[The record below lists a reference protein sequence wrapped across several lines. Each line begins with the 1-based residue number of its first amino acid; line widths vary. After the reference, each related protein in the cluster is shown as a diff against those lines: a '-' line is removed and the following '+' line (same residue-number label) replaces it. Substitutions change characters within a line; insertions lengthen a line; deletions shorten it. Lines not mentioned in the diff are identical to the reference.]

1 VLTEV
6 FGSVIVAT
14 QDVEGVPIDL
24 DVAANGHVAWSDWLV
39 VVVNVLVL
47 VSVQEL
53 ALDNSGVLLGW
64 LVDGDAVVS
73 QVEGDNE
80 AAINVFRHFRVE
92 AGCESEDLLV
102 IVDRLEEV
110 ALGLVWDELVDVAES
125 VFLVSDTVV
134 GWDQGGDWLGWG
146 WECDLS
152 KWEVVA
158 VFLSVELLGGLVDAF
173 DLKNASESIDVALW
187 GDLVAGQVVV
197 ANEGLSWLVDIEAV
211 WELLSTEEQG
221 KCVAAVV
228 RVVHLTDLDSVIG
241 QVVVDDVWEVVGA
254 GEEPENTSIV
264 IEELL
269 LGGNFA
275 ATEGLLEELL
285 HLWVS
290 LGWNLDQGLGEVIDW
305 ALLSCGKLDA
315 LAREELSSIVVTV
328 VNAHD
333 SAEDRDVSADAEVLG
348 EEWFL
353 GAVLLDDHLALEEG
367 TLWLSSVRDLRLGDH
382 DRLVFEEV
390 IDGHFANPVVL
401 EATFDNALLE
411 VGVES

>member
-1 VLTEV
+1 MLTEV
-6 FGSVIVAT
+6 FGSVIVAA

-53 ALDNSGVLLGW
+53 ALDDSRVLLGG
-64 LVDGDAVVS
+64 LVDRDAVVG
-73 QVEGDNE
+73 QVEGDDE
-80 AAINVFRHFRVE
+80 AAVNVFRHFRVE

-134 GWDQGGDWLGWG
+134 GWNQGGDWLGWG
-146 WECDLS
+146 WEGDLS
-152 KWEVVA
+152 NREIVA
-158 VFLSVELLGGLVDAF
+158 VFLSVEFLGGLVDAF
-173 DLKNASESIDVALW
+173 DFKDAAESIDVALW
-187 GDLVAGQVVV
+187 GDLVAGEVVV
-197 ANEGLSWLVDIEAV
+197 ADEGLSWLVDIEAV
-211 WELLSTEEQG
+211 WELLSAEEQG
-221 KCVAAVV
+221 KRIAAIV
-228 RVVHLTDLDSVIG
+228 RVVNLTDLDSVVG
-241 QVVVDDVWEVVGA
+241 KVVVDNVWEVIA
-254 GEEPENTSIV
+254 SGEEAEDFPV
-264 IEELL
+264 VVEELL

-275 ATEGLLEELL
+275 TTEGLLEELL

-290 LGWNLDQGLGEVIDW
+290 LRGNLDQRRGEVVDW
-305 ALLSCGKLDA
+305 ALLSGGKNGT
-315 LAREELSSIVVTV
+315 LASEELSRIVVTV
-328 VNAHD
+328 INAHD
-333 SAEDRDVSADAEVLG
+333 SAKNGDVSANAEVSG
-348 EEWFL
+348 QEWLL

-367 TLWLSSVRDLRLGDH
+367 TLWLSCVRDFRLSDH

-390 IDGHFANPVVL
+390 IDGHFANSVVL
-401 EATFDNALLE
+401 EATFYNALLE

>member
-6 FGSVIVAT
+6 FGSVIVAA

-53 ALDNSGVLLGW
+53 ALDDSGVLLGW
-64 LVDGDAVVS
+64 LVDGDAVVG
-73 QVEGDNE
+73 QVEGDDE
-80 AAINVFRHFRVE
+80 AAVNVFRHSRVE
-92 AGCESEDLLV
+92 AGCKSEDLLV

-110 ALGLVWDELVDVAES
+110 SLGLVWDELVDVAES

-134 GWDQGGDWLGWG
+134 GWNQGGDWLGWG
-146 WECDLS
+146 WEGDLS
-152 KWEVVA
+152 NWEIVA
-158 VFLSVELLGGLVDAF
+158 VFLSVEFLGGSVDAF
-173 DLKNASESIDVALW
+173 DFKDAAESIDVAFW
-187 GDLVAGQVVV
+187 GDFVTGEVVV
-197 ANEGLSWLVDIEAV
+197 ANEGLSWLVNIEAV
-211 WELLSTEEQG
+211 WKLLSAEEQG
-221 KCVAAVV
+221 KGVAAIV
-228 RVVHLTDLDSVIG
+228 RVVNLADLDSVVG
-241 QVVVDDVWEVVGA
+241 QVVVDNVWEVLA
-254 GEEPENTSIV
+254 TGEEAEDTSV
-264 IEELL
+264 VVEELL

-275 ATEGLLEELL
+275 TTEGLLEELL

-290 LGWNLDQGLGEVIDW
+290 LRGNLDQRRGKVVDW
-305 ALLSCGKLDA
+305 ALLRGGKLGT
-315 LAREELSSIVVTV
+315 LASEELSRIVVTV
-328 VNAHD
+328 INAHA
-333 SAEDRDVSADAEVLG
+333 SAENGDVSANAEVSG
-348 EEWFL
+348 QEWLL

-367 TLWLSSVRDLRLGDH
+367 TLWLSSVRDLRLSDH

-390 IDGHFANPVVL
+390 KDGHFANSVVL